1 MVDTN
6 KIKNYLKKISWIF
19 VPFFW
24 YIVGVIL
31 TEQLL
36 YGLFLLSVKYF
47 FDSESYYPIFK
58 FIAANRYVLFPMI
71 SGIIL
76 TSFFIR
82 LYREDWKLRVREEGD
97 ELKFNTEEIGGT
109 GIKNIKN
116 QLSKMNGIGFGILA
130 VISLT
135 ILLTFL
141 INMFIGENSLDSA
154 VEEAVKLKMSDIYM
168 FIPASIIVAPVFEEL
183 FFRGILF
190 RRARD
195 RFGFWNAAILSSMI
209 FGIVH
214 ENTAQI
220 IFAFVMGMLF
230 AYTYENYQ
238 ALLPAVLMHMAA
250 NAMSYIISIGVF
262 NEIYTKRSMLFYCM
276 IFTCLLAVVYGVYK
290 LGKNKRREYF
300 LFSLAEKEE

>member
-1 MVDTN
+1 MEVSN
-6 KIKNYLKKISWIF
+6 IKKYLKKISWIF
-19 VPFFW
+19 VPFIW
-24 YIVGVIL
+24 YIIGVVL

-47 FDSESYYPIFK
+47 FDREAYYPIFK

-82 LYREDWKLRVREEGD
+82 LYREDWKLRVRKKGEE
-97 ELKFNTEEIGGT
+97 LVFNTIEIGGEGT
-109 GIKNIKN
+109 KGVKK
-116 QLSKMNGIGFGILA
+116 QLSESAGLFAGIITSMAF
-130 VISLT
+130 T

-141 INMFIGENSLDSA
+141 INAFIGETSLNSA
-154 VEEAVKLKMSDIYM
+154 VEEAKKLKMSELYL
-168 FIPASIIVAPVFEEL
+168 FIPASFIVAPIFEEL

-195 RFGFWNAAILSSMI
+195 RFGFCNAAVLSSLV

-220 IFAFVMGMLF
+220 LFAFVMGILF
-230 AYTYENYQ
+230 AYTYEIYQ

-250 NAMSYIISIGVF
+250 NVMSFIISIGTFDVV
-262 NEIYTKRSMLFYCM
+262 YTDKSVLFYCV
-276 IFTCLLAVVYGVYK
+276 ILVCVLVVIYGIYK
-290 LGKNKRREYF
+290 LGKNKRQEYV
-300 LFSLAEKEE
+300 LFSSIEKEE